1 MTPGAVR
8 VPISRVEG
16 VVTQRQDDLLAVE
29 EPLEIRLGSRSL
41 SVTMRTPGNDFEL
54 AAGFLFAE
62 GIISS
67 ARQIRRI
74 ASSQPNVV
82 VYSVGS
88 KRVMRAA
95 PLLPFLTP
103 SQNAG
108 TPTPS
113 GVTAPRPVTTTR
125 RMGRMF

>member
-29 EPLEIRLGSRSL
+29 EPLEIRLGSRIL
-41 SVTMRTPGNDFEL
+41 SVTMRTPGNEFEL

-82 VYSVGS
+82 VVELSAEV
-88 KRVMRAA
+88 AIQPA
-95 PLLPFLTP
+95 E
-103 SQNAG
+103 SQRSFVITSA
-108 TPTPS
+108 
-113 GVTAPRPVTTTR
+113 
-125 RMGRMF
+125 

>member
-82 VYSVGS
+82 VVELSADEAAKLGDALKSAVG
-88 KRVMRAA
+88 
-95 PLLPFLTP
+95 
-103 SQNAG
+103 
-108 TPTPS
+108 
-113 GVTAPRPVTTTR
+113 
-125 RMGRMF
+125 